1 MGARGALD
9 ASGRTRCIRFDFGTV
24 ALCVPC
30 GAAAAIMPRDAIN
43 TRLRSMLANRL
54 RSYALKSESS
64 FMVELLS
71 IAQEAKE
78 AVQCNTISFS
88 LSGRSSYR

>member
-24 ALCVPC
+24 ALCVPG

-43 TRLRSMLANRL
+43 TLLRSMLANRL

-64 FMVELLS
+64 SMMVELLS
-71 IAQEAKE
+71 IAKKAKE
-78 AVQCNTISFS
+78 AAQFNTNF
-88 LSGRSSYR
+88 LE